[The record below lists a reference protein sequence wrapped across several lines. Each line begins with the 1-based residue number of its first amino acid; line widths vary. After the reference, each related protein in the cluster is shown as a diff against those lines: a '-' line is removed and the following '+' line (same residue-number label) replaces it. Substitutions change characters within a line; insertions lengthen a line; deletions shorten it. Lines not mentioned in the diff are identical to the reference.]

1 MKRAKFLW
9 PLTHGHQHALS
20 AAKIIRERLQA
31 NPADTSISSE
41 VLDFYEDELAAHFE
55 VEEEMLATVKSR
67 CPANDPDLTRTLTD
81 HQKMKELLN
90 LSGSQHLLEFAELLT
105 QHVRFEE
112 EILFARLESIFK
124 EEEVGLW
131 EKILKLA
138 APACPRLPAP
148 PLHNQ
153 PG

>member
-1 MKRAKFLW
+1 MKRSKFLW

-31 NPADTSISSE
+31 NPADTSLSSE

-55 VEEEMLATVKSR
+55 VEEEMLATVRSR
-67 CPANDPDLTRTLTD
+67 CPNNDPDIQRTLSD

-90 LSGSQHLLEFAELLT
+90 LSGNQHLLEFADILT
-105 QHVRFEE
+105 QHIRFEE
-112 EILFARLESIFK
+112 ESLFAGLEGIFK
-124 EEEVGLW
+124 EEEISLW

-138 APACPRLPAP
+138 APACP
-148 PLHNQ
+148 
-153 PG
+153 